1 MKKLIL
7 ILSIIVL
14 ACNFACSQNQPAQ
27 VPTSYLNTHCFVR
40 NYDKSTVYFSSST
53 DKINWK
59 EEKLSGNA
67 TIDLPVVDSIYL
79 KIFSTR
85 TNFFMITAYPTK
97 YYKISY
103 DHSLKKWIIQ

>member
-1 MKKLIL
+1 MKKLIF

-14 ACNFACSQNQPAQ
+14 ACNFAFSQNQPAQ
-27 VPTSYLNTHCFVR
+27 VPTSYLNTHCFIR
-40 NYDKSTVYFSSST
+40 NYETSAVYFSSSI

-59 EEKLSGNA
+59 EEKLPGHA
-67 TIDLPVVDSIYL
+67 TIDLPLVDSIYL

-85 TNFFMITAYPTK
+85 TNFSIITAYPAK